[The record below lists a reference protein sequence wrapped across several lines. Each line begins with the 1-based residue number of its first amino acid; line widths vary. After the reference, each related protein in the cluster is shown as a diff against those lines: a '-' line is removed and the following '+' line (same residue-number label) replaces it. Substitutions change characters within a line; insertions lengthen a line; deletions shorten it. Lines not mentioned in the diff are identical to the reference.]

1 VTGFERRRGSHR
13 TPTAAFSRRG
23 RWVTTRDMTRKKRR
37 SRRVTPTTA
46 APGARSGPAPAVAPP
61 ARPARLRRTLD
72 VGLPI
77 LAAVAFL
84 VAVLV
89 LHPFRTY
96 FEFDPDEGNNVIKA
110 LMLSRGHALYTEIW
124 NDQAPLFTYALTW
137 WFAMFGATVNA
148 GRILV
153 LLCSTVTI
161 WGVYQ
166 MARVSW
172 GHVHAWAAV
181 VLLVLSPF
189 YTVLSVSVMLGLP
202 SLMWAVL
209 SLLTLTYWCRQGR
222 TVWLVLSAL
231 AMSLSVL
238 TKLFTAFLVPILAV
252 GIVVAEWGRRRGTP
266 RRLRRL
272 IPAVVWS
279 AVFAASSVVILL
291 AIIPPAD
298 LGQLVEPHLAA
309 RGAEQYVQRAEKHGI
324 NYWLFG
330 AKGEVGT
337 EDVMVLAAIGLL
349 HIPLRRR
356 WISLLVASWCLAA
369 YVALWAH
376 APIWYHHLPLLMIP
390 ASLLGGIAVGEMVPR
405 FGGGAESRRRFSTVA
420 RITLGLGST
429 ACLIAVGLHGED
441 KLNRSSEYGSMVK
454 FAPRD
459 RFLTAVMKQY
469 APKCRYAFADRQMYA
484 FRAGLSVPPELS
496 VTSQKRLRSDNLT
509 DEQIVESLGKYHPE
523 IIVLDGWRMP
533 MSAPLA
539 RFLRDGYN
547 LIYADDFNVGP
558 ARNGVY
564 VHPSMEGDS
573 LAVLKAALK
582 EAPNCPEAYE
592 TVGLRIAATDP
603 EQAIRYYRKALELNA
618 GRTRAWGLLAKTLIA
633 TGRLAEG
640 FEAYRQGYR
649 VASRWKPRDPRDAG
663 FLSSYAWNLATS
675 PDPQFRDGK
684 GAEEVI
690 HEAIQSRGPRA
701 AYLDVLAAAYAEQ
714 GRFQDAIRT
723 AAEAIQSATDRGQA
737 GLARRIQRR
746 LKTYQANRPYREEAA
761 VPRF

>member
-1 VTGFERRRGSHR
+1 
-13 TPTAAFSRRG
+13 
-23 RWVTTRDMTRKKRR
+23 M
-37 SRRVTPTTA
+37 
-46 APGARSGPAPAVAPP
+46 
-61 ARPARLRRTLD
+61 
-72 VGLPI
+72 PI
-77 LAAVAFL
+77 LAAVGFL

-124 NDQAPLFTYALTW
+124 NDQAPLFTYALKW
-137 WFAMFGATVNA
+137 WFAIFGATVNA

-153 LLCSTVTI
+153 LLCSTVTL

-166 MARVSW
+166 IARVSW
-172 GHVHAWAAV
+172 GHVHAWAGV

-209 SLLTLTYWCRQGR
+209 SLLMLTLWCRQGR
-222 TVWLVLSAL
+222 TPWLVLSGL

-252 GIVVAEWGRRRGTP
+252 GIVVAEWKRRRGTP
-266 RRLRRL
+266 RPLRRL
-272 IPAVVWS
+272 IPAVLWS
-279 AVFAASSVVILL
+279 AVFVAASGIIIL
-291 AIIPPAD
+291 AIVPPSD

-309 RGAEQYVQRAEKHGI
+309 RTAEQYVQRAEKHGI

-330 AKGEVGT
+330 AKGEVVT
-337 EDVMVLAAIGLL
+337 EDVMVLALIGLL

-356 WISLLVASWCLAA
+356 WISLLGASWCLAA
-369 YVALWAH
+369 YAALWTH

-405 FGGGAESRRRFSTVA
+405 LGGRTEPRRPLSTVA
-420 RITLGLGST
+420 RIGLGLGSA
-429 ACLIAVGLHGED
+429 ACLIAVGLHAED
-441 KLNRSSEYGSMVK
+441 KLNRSSEYGSMVS

-496 VTSQKRLRSDNLT
+496 VTSQKRMRSGNLT
-509 DEQIVESLGKYHPE
+509 AEQVVDALKKYHPG

-539 RFLRDGYN
+539 RFLRDSYN
-547 LIYADDFNVGP
+547 LIYADDFNVRH

-564 VHPSMEGDS
+564 VQPSIEGDS
-573 LAVLKAALK
+573 LAVLQAALK

-592 TVGLRIAATDP
+592 TVGLRTASTDP
-603 EQAIRYYRKALELNA
+603 KQAIRYYRKALELNS
-618 GRTRAWGLLAKTLIA
+618 GRTKAWKLLAETL
-633 TGRLAEG
+633 LAEG
-640 FEAYRQGYR
+640 RFTDGFQTYRRGLEAMPRRGH
-649 VASRWKPRDPRDAG
+649 VDASYV
-663 FLSSYAWNLATS
+663 SCYAWRLATCS
-675 PDPQFRDGK
+675 DAQFRDGQR
-684 GAEEVI
+684 AEELI
-690 HEAIQSRGPRA
+690 HLAIRSRGRRA
-701 AYLDVLAAAYAEQ
+701 ECLDVLAAAYAEQ
-714 GRFQDAIRT
+714 GRFPDAIRT
-723 AAEAIQSATDRGQA
+723 AAEAIQSATDREQTS
-737 GLARRIQRR
+737 LARRIQGRVE
-746 LKTYQANRPYREEAA
+746 TYQANHPYREKVA
-761 VPRF
+761 VPTF